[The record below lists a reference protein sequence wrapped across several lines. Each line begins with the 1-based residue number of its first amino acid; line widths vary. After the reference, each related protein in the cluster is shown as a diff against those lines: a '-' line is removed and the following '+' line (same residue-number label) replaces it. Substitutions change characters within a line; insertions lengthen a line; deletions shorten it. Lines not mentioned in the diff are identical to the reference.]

1 MFTGIGGF
9 DLAMRNLGH
18 AKVQVLWQRGHR
30 SGGAVDRE
38 SLWISKRFSLD
49 LAISTPVINHSIF
62 SI

>member
-1 MFTGIGGF
+1 MKVFSMFTGIGGF

-38 SLWISKRFSLD
+38 SL
-49 LAISTPVINHSIF
+49 
-62 SI
+62 